1 MAPDD
6 DEDVVE
12 VVASVGALD
21 EVVGRCCATTCTGRA
36 RCGRWR
42 LSTARPGEG
51 PAVVDCGRLAPVEVD
66 LGDRRVY
73 LPHAI
78 ELDVAPP
85 RAAGPFDELRR
96 GSRWTRRRARSR
108 AAIGG
113 LEHVVEGV
121 RGARRGAGRPQ
132 RGPGAQFETTDPD
145 APLTVTA
152 RAEPGAS
159 R

>member
-1 MAPDD
+1 MTRDD

-12 VVASVGALD
+12 VVASVGVLD
-21 EVVGRCCATTCTGRA
+21 EVVALLRDYLHRTGALRA
-36 RCGRWR
+36 VALVDR
-42 LSTARPGEG
+42 APGEG

-85 RAAGPFDELRR
+85 ELPPLRQLPPFEIDAHAVDDVLQP
-96 GSRWTRRRARSR
+96 AD
-108 AAIGG
+108 
-113 LEHVVEGV
+113 
-121 RGARRGAGRPQ
+121 RP
-132 RGPGAQFETTDPD
+132 GDLAQFETNDPD

-152 RAEPGAS
+152 RAEPGEPLVVALGEEEFELDPS
-159 R
+159 WPQRNGG